1 MVEEVNDFILKNDF
15 NNAKLQ
21 DTKMTLHKANSIEK
35 LTQKLIS

>member
-21 DTKMTLHKANSIEK
+21 DTKNDT
-35 LTQKLIS
+35 TQS